1 MPSPRPDLIADDLWD
16 AYSETFYVFRDEDR
30 IGILRVNALPDA
42 TTEALLSR
50 EEERYGAFITAAC
63 PQHGP
68 AAGSAG
74 DNGALRERL
83 RADGYRF
90 YAGAGIGMSPGHD
103 PEASYF
109 VPGLAEADAIAL
121 GRTFG
126 QNAVL
131 VVESG
136 HPSRLI
142 LTR

>member
-1 MPSPRPDLIADDLWD
+1 MPSPRPDLIPDDLWD
-16 AYSETFYVFRDEDR
+16 AYAETFYVFRDEDR
-30 IGILRVNALPDA
+30 IGILRVGALPDA
-42 TTEALLSR
+42 TTEDLLAR
-50 EEERYGAFITAAC
+50 EEERYGAFITAAD

-68 AAGSAG
+68 SAG

-103 PEASYF
+103 PEASFF

-121 GRTFG
+121 GRAFG

-131 VVESG
+131 VVERG
-136 HPSRLI
+136 HPARLVLSR
-142 LTR
+142 